1 MARTIPPRGVL
12 PRRWGIPPRRGL
24 RFALVFAAPATAGGA
39 ADRLL
44 DALAG
49 AHAGLLAAA
58 VALHVGG
65 QLCRGLAWRGVLAAA
80 WPAVT
85 RRRACAWHVCGAG
98 LSGVLSARGGDAV
111 RIALARRQLDGAT
124 WPSLAGTLA
133 AEGSFETLFAA
144 VVALLA
150 LRFGVGS
157 LALPSAPLLAA
168 LAVGA
173 VVLVVLGARSARMR
187 GLASEV
193 GRGLAIV
200 RRPRCWATCVLPW
213 QLTARALRLGS
224 ATCFLLAFGL
234 PAAPVV
240 VLAACA
246 AQGSGGMVP
255 GPGARPATVAGAL
268 LVALPMAAGHP
279 VDPAAVAALAIV
291 QPAALTATGVT
302 SFVALLAGLC
312 GARTPRALAGALR
325 SLRAAEAPPAPVPKP
340 ATPAP

>member
-1 MARTIPPRGVL
+1 MATTIPPRGVL

-24 RFALVFAAPATAGGA
+24 RFALVSPAPRPAGGA
-39 ADRLL
+39 AARLL
-44 DALAG
+44 HTLAG
-49 AHAGLLAAA
+49 AQAGLLAAA

-65 QLCRGLAWRGVLAAA
+65 QLCRGLAWRGVLGAA

-98 LSGVLSARGGDAV
+98 LSGVLSARGGGAV

-124 WPSLAGTLA
+124 WPALAGTLA

-144 VVALLA
+144 GGALLA

-173 VVLVVLGARSARMR
+173 VVLVVLGARSARVR

-200 RRPRCWATCVLPW
+200 RRPRCWATSVLPW

-224 ATCFLLAFGL
+224 ATCFLLALGL
-234 PAAPVV
+234 PAAPSV

-246 AQGSGGMVP
+246 AQGSGGMLP
-255 GPGARPATVAGAL
+255 LPGAGPATVAGAL

-279 VDPAAVAALAIV
+279 VDPAAVAALAV
-291 QPAALTATGVT
+291 VWPATLTAVGVTLSTVLLAAL
-302 SFVALLAGLC
+302 S
-312 GARTPRALAGALR
+312 GARTPRGPPRAAR
-325 SLRAAEAPPAPVPKP
+325 SLRARPAPAP
-340 ATPAP
+340 AAP